1 MRFVIVVNCGPY
13 QTFGSKSAY
22 FFAKNVLASGH
33 TIDMMFFY
41 MDGVLA
47 TNSKISPPMAE
58 FDIYKKLNTID
69 NALEKK
75 IRKVVCVAAGMRR
88 GIDSN
93 LISSQNDT
101 FEIAGLGVLIQALN
115 NCDRYITFA

>member
-33 TIDMMFFY
+33 TIDMIFFY
-41 MDGVLA
+41 MDGALVA
-47 TNSKISPPMAE
+47 NSKISPPNAE
-58 FDIYKKLNTID
+58 FDIYKKFSSID
-69 NALEKK
+69 NTLQKK
-75 IRKVVCVAAGMRR
+75 IRKVVCVAAGMKR

-93 LISSQNDT
+93 LIGGQNDT